1 MYPFRMYGRLIEIYR
16 YQVDYK
22 ENIDEVDED
31 GNVVEKQVSFTD
43 YFPTKE
49 MAEDVAV
56 LKKGKILELDS
67 TSYEWLDKIEVDD
80 VPDTYAEAVKIFEM
94 GENTYK
100 EKSEKP
106 SVEEEL
112 AVLNEKLNSLLR
124 DKSVW

>member
-16 YQVDYK
+16 YQVDYI
-22 ENIDEVDED
+22 ENIDKVDED
-31 GNVVEKQVSFTD
+31 GNVVEKQTSFTD

-49 MAEDVAV
+49 MAEDVAT
-56 LKKGKILELDS
+56 LKKGKITELDS

-94 GENTYK
+94 GENIYK